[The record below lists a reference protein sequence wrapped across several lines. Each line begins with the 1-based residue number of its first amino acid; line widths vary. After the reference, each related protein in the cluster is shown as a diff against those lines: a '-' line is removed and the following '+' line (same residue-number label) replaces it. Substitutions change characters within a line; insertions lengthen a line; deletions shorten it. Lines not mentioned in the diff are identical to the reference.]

1 MGSIRRRQN
10 YPPFRMR
17 VYGLLLFAFLIL
29 CAACFPTDLF
39 AAKIVRV
46 GFYENSPKIFTAESG
61 LPAGIF
67 ADIIGYIAEKEGWEL
82 RFVHGT
88 WSQGLDRLDK
98 GDIDLMP
105 DVAYTE
111 SRGKLFSFHSDPALY
126 SWFQVF
132 SRRGSGIRSIPDL
145 DGKRVAV
152 LYRSIQQEI
161 FDRIVRDFGLSV
173 SFVTFS
179 DFESAF
185 QAVADGKTD
194 AVITNRFFGA
204 QHMRAY
210 NLEDT
215 AISFNPTRLFFAAP
229 QDFDPAILAAI
240 DKHLREMKKNP
251 DSVYFRSLAQWPAG
265 EVFMVVPS
273 WLKTTAALF
282 ALLSILGGFLSFSF
296 KRQADSRAA
305 ELTRLF
311 DNAPLGLFF
320 SGRDGTIKRANA
332 EALRMLGLEER
343 EVVNRAVGEFILR
356 NRKREEQPDSNPN
369 RQEIS
374 EAFQA
379 EGRRKNGALFPLAC
393 IVFPLPPSTKLL
405 GSYMVFQD
413 ISLQAANEKRIGSI
427 IRELNRTVATLKK
440 SWEQTVRV
448 LAAITEVRD
457 PYTSGHQRRVAR
469 LAAAIAGELG
479 MDKKKVRQVE
489 LAAMIHDIGKIE
501 IPSEILSKP
510 GRLSDIEYRL
520 IQTHP
525 AAGHRILQTIEV
537 PWALAEI
544 IHQHHERMDGSG
556 YPRGLPG
563 SEILMEARI
572 IAVADTVEAMSSHRP
587 YRAGKGIDA
596 ALGEVT
602 SQRGRGFDRDVV
614 DACLRLFREKEFRFD
629 EEPGGIG

>member
-1 MGSIRRRQN
+1 MNAQ
-10 YPPFRMR
+10 
-17 VYGLLLFAFLIL
+17 YGRYRNVPLPKRLLLFFAFAL
-29 CAACFPTDLF
+29 CIACMLGLPTNLF
-39 AAKIVRV
+39 ASRIVRV

-67 ADIIGYIAEKEGWEL
+67 ADIVRYIAEKEGWEI

-88 WSQGLDRLDK
+88 WSQGLDRLEN
-98 GDIDLMP
+98 GEIDLMP
-105 DVAYTE
+105 DVAFTE
-111 SRGKLFSFHSDPALY
+111 ARGKMFTFHSDPALY

-161 FDRIVRDFGLSV
+161 FDRIIHDFGLSV

-185 QAVADGKTD
+185 QAVANGKAD
-194 AVITNRFFGA
+194 AALTNRFFGA
-204 QHMRAY
+204 HHMRAY

-229 QDFDPAILAAI
+229 PGSDPAVPAAI
-240 DKHLREMKKNP
+240 DKHLREMKRNP
-251 DSVYFRSLAQWPAG
+251 DSVYFKTLARWTSGP
-265 EVFMVVPS
+265 VFMVIPS
-273 WLKTTAALF
+273 WLKTTA
-282 ALLSILGGFLSFSF
+282 LLLAFLTLLGAILSLAF

-311 DNAPLGLFF
+311 DNAPMGLFF
-320 SGRDGTIKRANA
+320 SGRDGTIKRANT
-332 EALRMLGLEER
+332 EALRMLGLENTDVLGKKVEDFIR
-343 EVVNRAVGEFILR
+343 GNGKRDEEAAV
-356 NRKREEQPDSNPN
+356 KREHDS
-369 RQEIS
+369 S
-374 EAFQA
+374 EFHA
-379 EGRRKNGALFPLAC
+379 EGKRKDGTTIPLAC
-393 IVFPLPPSTKLL
+393 IVFPLTPSGKML
-405 GSYMVFQD
+405 GTYTVFQD

-427 IRELNRTVATLKK
+427 IRELNRTVSALKK
-440 SWEQTVRV
+440 SWEQTVLV
-448 LAAITEVRD
+448 LASLSEVRD
-457 PYTSGHQRRVAR
+457 PYTSGHQRRAAR
-469 LAAAIAGELG
+469 LAAAIACEMGI
-479 MDKKKVRQVE
+479 DRKKVRQIE

-510 GRLSDIEYRL
+510 GKLSDIEYRL

-525 AAGHRILQTIEV
+525 AAGHRILQAIEV

-556 YPRGLPG
+556 YPRGLSG
-563 SEILMEARI
+563 SDILMEARI

-587 YRAGKGIDA
+587 YRAGKGIEA
-596 ALGEVT
+596 ALGEVA
-602 SQRGRGFDRDVV
+602 SQRGKGFAPDVA

-629 EEPGGIG
+629 EEPGRIG

>member
-1 MGSIRRRQN
+1 MGSIRSRQSN
-10 YPPFRMR
+10 PPFRMR
-17 VYGLLLFAFLIL
+17 VYGLLLFVFLIL

-39 AAKIVRV
+39 AARIVRV

-67 ADIIGYIAEKEGWEL
+67 ADIIRYIAKKEGWEL

-88 WSQGLDRLDK
+88 WSQGLDRLEK

-111 SRGKLFSFHSDPALY
+111 ARGKLFSFHSDPALY

-161 FDRIVRDFGLSV
+161 FDRIIRDFGLSV

-185 QAVADGKTD
+185 QAVANGKTD
-194 AVITNRFFGA
+194 AVLTNRFFGA
-204 QHMRAY
+204 HHMRAY

-229 QDFDPAILAAI
+229 QDSDPAIPAAI
-240 DKHLREMKKNP
+240 DKHLREMKRNP
-251 DSVYFRSLAQWPAG
+251 DSVYFSSLAQWTSSP
-265 EVFMVVPS
+265 VFMVIPT
-273 WLKTTAALF
+273 WLKSTAM
-282 ALLSILGGFLSFSF
+282 LLAFLTLLGGILSFAF

-311 DNAPLGLFF
+311 DNAPMGLFF
-320 SGRDGTIKRANA
+320 SGRDGTIKRTNA
-332 EALRMLGLEER
+332 EALRMLGLESADILGEKVEDFIR
-343 EVVNRAVGEFILR
+343 RSGKRDEKDAVTKESFSSEFH
-356 NRKREEQPDSNPN
+356 
-369 RQEIS
+369 
-374 EAFQA
+374 A
-379 EGRRKNGALFPLAC
+379 EGKRKDGTTVPLAC
-393 IVFPLPPSTKLL
+393 IVFPLTPSGKML
-405 GSYMVFQD
+405 GTYTVFQD

-427 IRELNRTVATLKK
+427 IRELNRTVSALKK
-440 SWEQTVRV
+440 SWEQTVLV
-448 LAAITEVRD
+448 LASLSEVRD

-469 LAAAIAGELG
+469 LAAAIACEMG
-479 MDKKKVRQVE
+479 MERRKARQVE

-510 GRLSDIEYRL
+510 GKLSDIEYRL

-556 YPRGLPG
+556 YPRGLSG
-563 SEILMEARI
+563 SDILMEARI

-587 YRAGKGIDA
+587 YRAGKGIEA
-596 ALGEVT
+596 ALGEVA
-602 SQRGRGFDRDVV
+602 SQRGKGFAPDVA

-629 EEPGGIG
+629 EEPGRIG

>member
-1 MGSIRRRQN
+1 MDSVRGRQSN
-10 YPPFRMR
+10 PPFLKRLC
-17 VYGLLLFAFLIL
+17 GLLSFVFFTLL
-29 CAACFPTDLF
+29 AASFPADLF
-39 AAKIVRV
+39 AAKTVRV
-46 GFYENSPKIFTAESG
+46 GFYENSPKIFTADSG
-61 LPAGIF
+61 QPAGIF
-67 ADIIGYIAEKEGWEL
+67 ADIIRYIAEQEGWEL

-88 WSQGLDRLDK
+88 WSLGLDRLEK

-105 DVAYTE
+105 DVAFTE
-111 SRGKLFSFHSDPALY
+111 ARGKIFTFHSDPALY

-185 QAVADGKTD
+185 QAVADGKAD

-204 QHMRAY
+204 AHMKAY

-229 QDFDPAILAAI
+229 LDADPEILAAI
-240 DKHLREMKKNP
+240 DKHLREMKRNP
-251 DSVYFRSLAQWPAG
+251 DSIYFNTLARWTSDQ
-265 EVFMVVPS
+265 VFMVIPA
-273 WLKTTAALF
+273 WLKTIAALLAF
-282 ALLSILGGFLSFSF
+282 LTLLGGVLSFAF

-332 EALRMLGLEER
+332 EALRMLGLA
-343 EVVNRAVGEFILR
+343 NTDFIGKKVEDFIR
-356 NRKREEQPDSNPN
+356 RSGKREE
-369 RQEIS
+369 
-374 EAFQA
+374 EAAINGKKNSSAFHA
-379 EGRRKNGALFPLAC
+379 EGRGKTGEPIPLAC
-393 IVFPLPPSTKLL
+393 IFFPLIPSGKML
-405 GSYMVFQD
+405 GTYTIFQD

-427 IRELNRTVATLKK
+427 IRELNRTVAALKK
-440 SWEQTVRV
+440 SWEQTVLV

-457 PYTSGHQRRVAR
+457 PYTSGHQRRVAC

-479 MDKKKVRQVE
+479 MDRKKVRQVE

-556 YPRGLPG
+556 YPRGLSG

-587 YRAGKGIDA
+587 YRAGKGIEA
-596 ALGEVT
+596 ALDEVT
-602 SQRGRGFDRDVV
+602 LQRGKKFDPDVS
-614 DACLRLFREKEFRFD
+614 DACLRLFREKAFRFD
-629 EEPGGIG
+629 EEPGEIV

>member
-1 MGSIRRRQN
+1 MNAQ
-10 YPPFRMR
+10 
-17 VYGLLLFAFLIL
+17 YGRYRNVPLPKRLRLFFAFALCIACMLGLPTNLFASR
-29 CAACFPTDLF
+29 
-39 AAKIVRV
+39 IVRV

-67 ADIIGYIAEKEGWEL
+67 ADIVRYIAEKEGWEL

-88 WSQGLDRLDK
+88 WSQGLDRLEK
-98 GDIDLMP
+98 GEIDLMP
-105 DVAYTE
+105 DVAFTE
-111 SRGKLFSFHSDPALY
+111 ARGKMFAFHSDPALY

-161 FDRIVRDFGLSV
+161 FDRIIRDFGLSV

-185 QAVADGKTD
+185 QAVANGKAD
-194 AVITNRFFGA
+194 AALTNRFFGA
-204 QHMRAY
+204 HHMRAY

-229 QDFDPAILAAI
+229 PGSDPAIPAAI
-240 DKHLREMKKNP
+240 DKHLREMKRNP
-251 DSVYFRSLAQWPAG
+251 DSVYFKTLARWTSGP
-265 EVFMVVPS
+265 VFMVIPS
-273 WLKTTAALF
+273 WLKTTA
-282 ALLSILGGFLSFSF
+282 LLLAFLTLLGAILSLAF

-311 DNAPLGLFF
+311 DNAPMGLFF
-320 SGRDGTIKRANA
+320 SGRDGTIKRANT
-332 EALRMLGLEER
+332 EALRMLGLENTDVLGKKIEDFIRGNGKKDEEAAVER
-343 EVVNRAVGEFILR
+343 EHDSSEFH
-356 NRKREEQPDSNPN
+356 
-369 RQEIS
+369 
-374 EAFQA
+374 A
-379 EGRRKNGALFPLAC
+379 EGKRKDGTTIPLAC
-393 IVFPLPPSTKLL
+393 IVFPLTPSGKML
-405 GSYMVFQD
+405 GTYTVFQD

-427 IRELNRTVATLKK
+427 IRELNRTVSALKK
-440 SWEQTVRV
+440 SWEQTVLV
-448 LAAITEVRD
+448 LASLSEVRD

-469 LAAAIAGELG
+469 LAAAITCEMG
-479 MDKKKVRQVE
+479 MDRKKVRQIE

-525 AAGHRILQTIEV
+525 AAGHRILQAIEV

-556 YPRGLPG
+556 YPRGLSG
-563 SEILMEARI
+563 SDILMEARI

-587 YRAGKGIDA
+587 YRAGKGIEA
-596 ALGEVT
+596 ALEEVA
-602 SQRGRGFDRDVV
+602 SQRGKGFDPDVA
-614 DACLRLFREKEFRFD
+614 DACLRLFREKEFRLD
-629 EEPGGIG
+629 EEPGRIG